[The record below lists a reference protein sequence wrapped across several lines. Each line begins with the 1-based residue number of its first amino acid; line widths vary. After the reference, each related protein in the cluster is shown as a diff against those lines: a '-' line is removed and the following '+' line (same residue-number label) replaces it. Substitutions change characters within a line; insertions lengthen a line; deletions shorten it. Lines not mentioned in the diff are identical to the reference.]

1 MKRFL
6 GSLASGLVGAAIA
19 IAIVFAGTL
28 AGWWRSAL
36 APRGDADK
44 FSAAAIKTLEQ
55 GSPGN
60 AAFVLVSGGRPI
72 AEHFVSKGAK
82 VDRDT
87 QFQVASLSKAVTAWG
102 VMSLVERGKL
112 DLDKPVSTYLKRW
125 KLPPSAFDN
134 SKVTVRRL
142 LSHTAG
148 LTDGLGYGGFKP
160 GETVQSLEDSLTKA
174 SDASPGADGAA
185 RVGREPGEFDYSG
198 GGYTLLQLLIEE
210 VSGQPFNDYM
220 VETVFKPLGM
230 TRSTYVLGPNATNV
244 AASYNTD
251 GSKAILYKFSALAA
265 ASLYTSAGD
274 MSRFIAAHTAGP
286 KGELAGRGVLRPL
299 TLVAMRKPI
308 AKQYGADIW
317 GLGTILYAPNNHGDN
332 IIGHDGDNY
341 PAINTTVRL
350 DPATGNGIVV
360 LESGSK
366 LLATKLG
373 GDWVFWSTGNVDFFS
388 IIMEMKQTLK
398 TMLIVGVLAFL
409 TGFLLVWRPFRPKSM
424 ASA

>member
-1 MKRFL
+1 MKRIL
-6 GSLASGLVGAAIA
+6 GSIVSGLIVAALA
-19 IAIVFAGTL
+19 VAVVFAGTL
-28 AGWWRSAL
+28 GGWWRSPL
-36 APRGDADK
+36 APRGDTEK
-44 FSAAAIKTLEQ
+44 FTTNAIKKLEQ

-60 AAFVLVSGGRPI
+60 AAFVVVSGGRPI
-72 AEHFVSKGAK
+72 AEHFISKGAK

-87 QFQVASLSKAVTAWG
+87 QFQVASLSKGVTAWG
-102 VMSLVERGKL
+102 VMSLVDQGKL
-112 DLDKPVSTYLKRW
+112 DLDAPVSSYLKRW
-125 KLPPSAFDN
+125 KLPPSQFDN
-134 SKVTVRRL
+134 NKVTVRRL

-160 GETVQSLEDSLTKA
+160 GDTVQSLESSLTKA
-174 SDASPGADGAA
+174 SDASPGAGGEVK
-185 RVGREPGEFDYSG
+185 VGREPGEFDYSG
-198 GGYTLLQLLIEE
+198 GGYALLQLLIEE

-220 VETVFKPLGM
+220 LETVFKPLGM
-230 TRSTYVLGPNATNV
+230 TRSTYVLGQDSTNV
-244 AASYNTD
+244 ADSYNTD

-286 KGELAGRGVLRPL
+286 NGELAGRGVLRPL

-308 AKQYGADIW
+308 ARQYGADIW
-317 GLGTILYAPNNHGDN
+317 GMGTILYAPNNHGDN
-332 IIGHDGDNY
+332 IIGHDGDNE

-350 DPATGNGIVV
+350 DPATGDGIVV

-409 TGFLLVWRPFRPKSM
+409 AGFLLVWRLFRPKSM